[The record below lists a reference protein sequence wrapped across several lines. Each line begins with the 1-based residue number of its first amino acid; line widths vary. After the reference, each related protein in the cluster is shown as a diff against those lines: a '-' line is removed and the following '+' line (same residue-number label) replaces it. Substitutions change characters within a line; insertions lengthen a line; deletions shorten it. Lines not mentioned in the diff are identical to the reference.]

1 MLAEYPGNIYLLK
14 VSNRDTREVY
24 WIMYKENNKDLRRK
38 PLTFLKL
45 LLFTFGNLFLSFTF
59 NKLLRF
65 DSAITPSLASNV
77 LFHDYYLRKPFINE
91 IPHDSYFWS

>member
-24 WIMYKENNKDLRRK
+24 WIMYKENNKDIRRK

-59 NKLLRF
+59 NKLLRLILQLHPVWLQMF
-65 DSAITPSLASNV
+65 
-77 LFHDYYLRKPFINE
+77 
-91 IPHDSYFWS
+91 YFMTIICENRL